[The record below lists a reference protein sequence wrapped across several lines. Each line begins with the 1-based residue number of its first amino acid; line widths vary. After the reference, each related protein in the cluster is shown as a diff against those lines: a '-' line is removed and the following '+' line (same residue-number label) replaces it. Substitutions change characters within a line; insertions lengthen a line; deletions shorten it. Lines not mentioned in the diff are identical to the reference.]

1 MIQSSLVRYSMPN
14 NVVKNQNR
22 FSYSQF
28 SEISESQSNNS
39 RKISN
44 INSNNNN
51 NNNTNTKNMDKFN
64 PYRSSYFSNK
74 SSNRF

>member
-14 NVVKNQNR
+14 NIIKNENR

-44 INSNNNN
+44 TNSNNSNNKNN
-51 NNNTNTKNMDKFN
+51 NNMDKFN